1 MCDPYGKELE
11 PMELIVLIV
20 GMMLVFAAVA
30 AAVAAF
36 ATLVAAFVRVFRR
49 PLERWFEWMEDSFYG
64 GGRR

>member
-1 MCDPYGKELE
+1 
-11 PMELIVLIV
+11 MELIVLIV

-36 ATLVAAFVRVFRR
+36 ATLGAAFVRVFRR
-49 PLERWFEWMEDSFYG
+49 PLERWLEWMEDSFYG